1 MRRTILR
8 LLLWT
13 GLATAGA
20 GAVLAAYI
28 AINWDRS
35 YDSVPLPALHASSD
49 PEVIGR
55 GEYLVKGPAHC
66 VECHATTTGGTRV
79 VADRDS
85 VALSGGAR
93 FSIGPLGTLYASNLT
108 PDPETGIGRYSDPQL
123 ARMLRHGV
131 RPDGR
136 ASLPPLMPYG
146 DMSDDDL
153 VAVISYLRA
162 QRPVRNTVP
171 KNEWTLVGKVMRTFV
186 SAAKPRLDVTPPPAA
201 PPAAPTVARGAYIAR
216 SVANCGG
223 CHTAYNPLTGAPTVP
238 AYSGGS
244 PVEAFNPPNIT
255 PRPGS
260 ALMKFPDRDTFVARF
275 MFGGRQY
282 AGSPMPWE
290 AFAKMAP
297 EDIAALYEFLHAQA
311 PAGEPSPRD
320 PRIDPSDDVDDLA
333 VN

>member
-1 MRRTILR
+1 MRRIAFR
-8 LLLWT
+8 VLLWI
-13 GLATAGA
+13 GLGTAAASAALA
-20 GAVLAAYI
+20 GYVSL
-28 AINWDRS
+28 NWNRS
-35 YDSVPLPALHASSD
+35 YNSVPLPKLHSSTN
-49 PEVIGR
+49 PEVIRR

-66 VECHATTTGGTRV
+66 VECHATDTANERMAV
-79 VADRDS
+79 DRDT
-85 VALSGGAR
+85 VALSGGNA
-93 FSIGPLGTLYASNLT
+93 FSIGPLGTLYASNIT
-108 PDPETGIGRYSDPQL
+108 PDRETGIGRYSDPQL

-131 RPDGR
+131 RPDGQ

-146 DMSDDDL
+146 DMSDDD
-153 VAVISYLRA
+153 VIAVISYLRA
-162 QRPVRNTVP
+162 QRPVRSVVP
-171 KNEWTLVGKVMRTFV
+171 QNEWTLVGKVMRTFV
-186 SAAKPRLDVTPPPAA
+186 SAAKPRVDVTPPTSA
-201 PPAAPTVARGAYIAR
+201 PPAAPTVARGAYIAQ

-244 PVEAFNPPNIT
+244 AVEAFTPPNIT

-282 AGSPMPWE
+282 EGSPMPWE

-311 PAGEPSPRD
+311 PAGDPSPRD
-320 PRIDPSDDVDDLA
+320 PRINPSDDVDDLA
-333 VN
+333 IN